1 MKTWDSLKDLLLTHT
16 ELTSGGKPFVHHHAA
31 HCETGVTAALFRDKG
46 LEISEPMIFGIGSGI
61 FFGHLPFVKFVG
73 LPISTYR
80 AQPGA
85 VFRKAAKRLDGKF
98 VTKKYTNAK
107 KGMDELL
114 RVLRSGQIV
123 GLTTNIYWLSY
134 FPDRFRFQFNGH
146 NIVILREIENGFR
159 VSDPVLDKPVDCRTE
174 DLIRAR
180 FARGPLEPHG
190 FMYYPVSV
198 NLHPDLRGACIK
210 GMLDTCNMMLRIPVP
225 IFGIRGIRFLAKR
238 IIKFEKTQGFEEACR
253 QLGMIVRM
261 QEEVGTGGAGFR
273 YMYAA
278 FLQEAADLFGSA
290 ELNDLS
296 RDMTAIGDT
305 WREFAVTAARIIK
318 KRGKQD
324 ETFAKAGGLML
335 ICAGREENLF
345 KNLHEIAGKLK
356 S

>member
-1 MKTWDSLKDLLLTHT
+1 MTHT

-61 FFGHLPFVKFVG
+61 FFGHFPFVKFVG

-80 AQPGA
+80 SQPA
-85 VFRKAAKRLDGKF
+85 AIFRKAAKRLGAKF
-98 VTKKYTNAK
+98 VTQHFRNAQ
-107 KGMDELL
+107 KGMAEMR
-114 RVLRSGQIV
+114 RVLKSGQIV
-123 GLTTNIYWLSY
+123 GVTTNIYWLSY
-134 FPDRFRFQFNGH
+134 FPNRFRFQFNGH

-159 VSDPVLDKPVDCRTE
+159 VSDPVLEQPVDCLTE

-190 FMYYPVSV
+190 FMYYPAFIDR
-198 NLHPDLRGACIK
+198 HPDFRSACIK
-210 GMLDTCNMMLRIPVP
+210 GMLDTCNLMLRIPIP
-225 IFGIRGIRFLAKR
+225 IIGIRGIRFLAGR
-238 IIKFEKTQGFEEACR
+238 IIKFEKTQGFDEACR

-278 FLQEAADLFGSA
+278 FLQEAAGLFGSA

-296 RDMTAIGDT
+296 QEMTAIGDT

-335 ICAGREENLF
+335 ICAGREETLF

>member
-1 MKTWDSLKDLLLTHT
+1 MSET
-16 ELTSGGKPFVHHHAA
+16 EMTAGGKPFVHHHAA

-46 LEISEPMIFGIGSGI
+46 LEISEPMVFGIGSGI
-61 FFGHLPFVKFVG
+61 FFGHLPFVKWVG

-80 AQPGA
+80 TQPGA
-85 VFRKAAKRLDGKF
+85 VFRKAAKRLGGKF
-98 VTKKYTNAK
+98 VTQHFRNAQ
-107 KGMDELL
+107 KGMDEML
-114 RVLRSGQIV
+114 RVIRGGQIV

-134 FPDRFRFQFNGH
+134 FPNRFRFQFNGH
-146 NIVILREIENGFR
+146 NIVVLREIENGFR
-159 VSDPVLDKPVDCRTE
+159 VSDPVLDKPVDCLAD

-190 FMYYPVSV
+190 FMYYPVSIDP
-198 NLHPDLRGACIK
+198 HPDVRGACIK
-210 GMLDTCNMMLRIPVP
+210 GMLDTCNMMLKIPLP
-225 IFGIRGIRFLAKR
+225 IFGIRGIRYLAKR
-238 IIKFEKTQGFEEACR
+238 IIKFDRTQGFEEACR

-278 FLQEAADLFGSA
+278 FLQEAAGLFGSA
-290 ELNDLS
+290 ELDELS

-318 KRGKQD
+318 KRGNQE

-335 ICAGREENLF
+335 ICAGREEALF
-345 KNLHEIAGKLK
+345 KNLRDVASKLK